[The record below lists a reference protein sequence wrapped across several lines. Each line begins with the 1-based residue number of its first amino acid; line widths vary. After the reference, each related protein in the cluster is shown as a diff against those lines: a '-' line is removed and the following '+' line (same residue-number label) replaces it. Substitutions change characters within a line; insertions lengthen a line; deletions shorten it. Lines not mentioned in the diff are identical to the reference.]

1 VKRLLKMCGHAFVIT
16 VHERLDGLDRQVENL
31 NARNLSLAETQ
42 TAALQA
48 LIHIVES
55 QRQIGEALACLN
67 TQNLSLAESQT
78 AILQASIHIVEE
90 GQRQIGEELSTVHAR
105 LDVAERQADK
115 LNAQNLSLAET
126 QTAILR
132 ASIHIVEGQ
141 RQLGEELARGLES
154 QRQLSEELARSLEGQ
169 RQISEGL
176 ARGLESQRQVGEELA
191 RGVESQR
198 QLGEELARG
207 LESQRQVGE
216 ELARGL
222 ESQRHLCEKHARGL
236 ESQRQIS
243 EGLARGLESQ
253 RQVGEELARG
263 LESQRQISEGLAGQV
278 SVETS
283 DYEFTNPE
291 TGLMEYLYSYLPTR
305 GAIDAGAH
313 TGDVSECLLR
323 SGYQVYAFEPFPPVY
338 EKLVS
343 RLGGHEG
350 FHPFNFALGCDE
362 GEMPLHLAQDLS
374 GSGKYGDV
382 TVFSSLAAH
391 SMPDDLPFVSFSTVM
406 VKNLAN
412 LHREGVIPAGIG
424 LVKIDTEGFDLE
436 VIRGMGDFRYPV
448 VCAEF
453 WDAKIPFGQSGVPY
467 TLDSLVREMKKL
479 GYVWHIVLYRIWGRD
494 VTAFYGNHH
503 RSVPESWGNVFFF
516 RDFGLF
522 SQGQAW
528 CSAVLPGTYFRSV
541 PAKQTRAERQ
551 TSPA

>member
-1 VKRLLKMCGHAFVIT
+1 V
-16 VHERLDGLDRQVENL
+16 ESQRQIGEVLACL
-31 NARNLSLAETQ
+31 NAQNLSLAETQ

-48 LIHIVES
+48 SIHVVES
-55 QRQIGEALACLN
+55 QRQIGEVLAY
-67 TQNLSLAESQT
+67 
-78 AILQASIHIVEE
+78 
-90 GQRQIGEELSTVHAR
+90 
-105 LDVAERQADK
+105 

-126 QTAILR
+126 QTAALQT
-132 ASIHIVEGQ
+132 SIHV
-141 RQLGEELARGLES
+141 LES
-154 QRQLSEELARSLEGQ
+154 QRQIG
-169 RQISEGL
+169 EGL
-176 ARGLESQRQVGEELA
+176 ACNLESQRQIGEGLA
-191 RGVESQR
+191 RNLETQR
-198 QLGEELARG
+198 QIREGFA
-207 LESQRQVGE
+207 
-216 ELARGL
+216 
-222 ESQRHLCEKHARGL
+222 CNL

-243 EGLARGLESQ
+243 EGLASN
-253 RQVGEELARG
+253 
-263 LESQRQISEGLAGQV
+263 LESQRQISEVLAHHV

-291 TGLMEYLYSYLPTR
+291 TGLMDLLYSYLPTR
-305 GAIDAGAH
+305 KAIDVGAH

-323 SGYQVYAFEPFPPVY
+323 SGYEVYAFEPFPPVY

-343 RLGGHEG
+343 RLGGQEG
-350 FHPFNFALGCDE
+350 FHSFNFALGCDE
-362 GEMPLHLAQDLS
+362 AEMPLHLAQDLS
-374 GSGKYGDV
+374 GSRKYGDV

-391 SMPDDLPFVSFSTVM
+391 SMPDDLPFTSSSTVM

-412 LHREGVIPAGIG
+412 LHREGVIPADIG

-467 TLDSLVREMKKL
+467 TLDSLVREVKKL
-479 GYVWHIVLYRIWGRD
+479 GYVWHIVLYRIWGRN

-528 CSAVLPGTYFRSV
+528 CSAVLPRTYFRSV
-541 PAKQTRAERQ
+541 PAKQTRAGRQ
-551 TSPA
+551 TSPASATVRRPSRAR